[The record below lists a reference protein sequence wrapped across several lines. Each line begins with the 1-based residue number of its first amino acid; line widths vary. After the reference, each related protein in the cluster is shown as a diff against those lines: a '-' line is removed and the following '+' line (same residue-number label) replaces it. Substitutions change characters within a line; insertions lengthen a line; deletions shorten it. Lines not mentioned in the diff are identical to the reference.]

1 MLSVTSDGS
10 ELLAVLAESIEL
22 IVECC
27 LNLLARDVRELGLGD
42 QRLGFGAD
50 KLLFEDNDSGRVGL
64 LVF

>member
-10 ELLAVLAESIEL
+10 EFLAVLAECIEL

-27 LNLLARDVRELGLGD
+27 LNLLAGDVRELGLSD
-42 QRLGFGAD
+42 ERLGFGTD
-50 KLLFEDNDSGRVGL
+50 KLLFEDNNSGRVGL